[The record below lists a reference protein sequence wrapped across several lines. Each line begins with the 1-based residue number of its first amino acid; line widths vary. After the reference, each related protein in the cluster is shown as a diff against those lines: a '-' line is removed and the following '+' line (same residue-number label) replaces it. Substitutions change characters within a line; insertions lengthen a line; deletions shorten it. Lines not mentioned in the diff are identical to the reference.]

1 MNSYILIWLLMLSY
15 VLLNNTI
22 VKCGIS
28 ARSKSV
34 VSGCLLGLMF
44 LTLWIVIGFR
54 EYGTSG
60 DYATYE
66 ITWFNQIRKYDLLSL
81 VRSYLWKRDIGFV
94 FLLWIGSCFF
104 DTYRPVFVVIVF
116 LLLLGI
122 CASYKRFKVSPI
134 EGLFVLFS
142 LTGFTLFTTT
152 RQGIAFVILLFGMK
166 HLEENRIKKWIIYVF
181 VAGLFHSSAW
191 FLFILFFIYKIK
203 LSTKNL
209 LMWGVIGA
217 VAFAFSKVISSVLIL
232 VWRDGVYDELGTSS
246 SGKGYLLTLFLLLM
260 ILMIYFFT
268 LHCKTGINQNAV
280 FSVNMSVVA
289 VIIYA
294 VSTQSEIFRRL
305 ALYFMPFFS
314 VALNLRVPF
323 GKALSGK
330 ICYGA
335 FRYVLLICAYGYL
348 CKQWGEFQL
357 IM

>member
-142 LTGFTLFTTT
+142 LTGFSVFTTT
-152 RQGIAFVILLFGMK
+152 RQGIAFVILFSSVIG
-166 HLEENRIKKWIIYVF
+166 VGF
-181 VAGLFHSSAW
+181 VAWG
-191 FLFILFFIYKIK
+191 FLIWRI
-203 LSTKNL
+203 
-209 LMWGVIGA
+209 
-217 VAFAFSKVISSVLIL
+217 ISYYLNIVQGFTIT
-232 VWRDGVYDELGTSS
+232 LGDIFV
-246 SGKGYLLTLFLLLM
+246 GMVRKK
-260 ILMIYFFT
+260 
-268 LHCKTGINQNAV
+268 H
-280 FSVNMSVVA
+280 VN
-289 VIIYA
+289 
-294 VSTQSEIFRRL
+294 
-305 ALYFMPFFS
+305 
-314 VALNLRVPF
+314 N
-323 GKALSGK
+323 
-330 ICYGA
+330 
-335 FRYVLLICAYGYL
+335 
-348 CKQWGEFQL
+348 
-357 IM
+357 